1 MAVFLYAWELGGE
14 LGHISKALPLALAA
28 KARGHEIILA
38 LKDVSQAESMLAGH
52 GLTYLQAPL
61 WLPRVTGRTPS
72 PVNYTEMLFQHG
84 YLDADGLLSLMKA
97 WRALYALV
105 NPALVIADHAPT
117 ALLAARSMDIPRTMY
132 NTGFYSP
139 PRAAPLPSMRPW
151 LTLSP
156 QRLVEQEQSVL
167 QTINW
172 ALTKLGTPPLQR
184 IADLFPLPEQ
194 EIMVSFA
201 ELDHYPDRKNT
212 EYLGAPLAPAIGINP
227 QWPEG
232 KGKKLFAYLN
242 PQYAHFDK
250 VLKQLADS
258 GERVLIYAGRI
269 PRAALAR
276 YETPHLQVSDK
287 PFNLVAVCKECD
299 AAICHAGHG
308 TVSAMLL
315 AGKPLL
321 LLPMHLE
328 QFLLSKRV
336 IDLRAGL
343 LINQYNFD
351 EDSTGKLQ
359 QLIENELF
367 QRGARAF
374 SEKYQTVNQQDTL
387 ERIVDRCESF
397 IHLYP

>member
-28 KARGHEIILA
+28 KARGHDIILA

-52 GLTYLQAPL
+52 GITYLQAPL
-61 WLPRVTGRTPS
+61 WLPRVKGITHS
-72 PVNYTEMLFQHG
+72 PFNYTEMLFQHG
-84 YLDADGLLSLMKA
+84 YLDACGLLSILKA

-117 ALLAARSMDIPRTMY
+117 ALLAALSMDMPRTMY

-151 LTLSP
+151 LTPSP
-156 QRLVEQEQSVL
+156 QRLAEQEQRVL
-167 QTINW
+167 KIINW
-172 ALTKLGTPPLQR
+172 ALNELKTPPLQR
-184 IADLFPLPEQ
+184 IADLFPQPEQ

-212 EYLGAPLAPAIGINP
+212 AYLGVPLSPFIGITP

-232 KGKKLFAYLN
+232 RGKKLFAYLN

-250 VLKQLADS
+250 VLKLLADS
-258 GERVLIYAGRI
+258 DERVLIYAGRL
-269 PRAALAR
+269 PKAALAR
-276 YETPHLQVSDK
+276 YETPRLQVSDK
-287 PFNLVAVCKECD
+287 PFNIGAVSKECD
-299 AAICHAGHG
+299 VAICHAGHG

-328 QFLLSKRV
+328 QFLLSQRV
-336 IDLRAGL
+336 LDLRAGL
-343 LINQYNFD
+343 LINQYNYD

-359 QLIENELF
+359 QLVENELF
-367 QRGARAF
+367 QRCARKFA
-374 SEKYQTVNQQDTL
+374 EKYQGKNQQDIL
-387 ERIVDRCESF
+387 ESIINRCESF
-397 IHLYP
+397 IRS